1 MFWIVGLELLDL
13 VYVLDCWSRLL
24 DLVYVLDC
32 WIRVVGFSI
41 CFGLLD

>member
-1 MFWIVGLELLDL
+1 MFWIVGLE
-13 VYVLDCWSRLL
+13 LL

>member
-13 VYVLDCWSRLL
+13 VYVLDCGLELL
-24 DLVYVLDC
+24 DSICFGLF
-32 WIRVVGFSI
+32 GFSI